1 MNRLQ
6 KKCVLATVGAHLLLI
21 VILFVG
27 PAFFSPKSKVDD
39 LQVLVVIPANLI
51 DAQFN
56 SGVANAAP
64 PPPAPVAPPQPVPVA
79 PAVTPPPVVPPVV
92 APPTPA
98 PAPEPEKVEK
108 TEPVKPP
115 DKLPPDDVTP
125 VEKKSTRAP
134 DHKIQINTQLVAR
147 VSPRN
152 NAAATAQAEAR
163 AEARAAARAQQ
174 RRAQAF
180 QSALQELKG
189 GFTSATVV
197 DAPGTGSAAYA
208 NYRDV
213 VGSIY
218 YAAWTPPDDA
228 ANDDAITRV
237 SVTIAND
244 GTVVTARIITPS
256 GDAGVDNSI
265 QRALDRVT
273 FIAPFPEGATEKERT
288 FIIKFNLKAKRM
300 LG

>member
-6 KKCVLATVGAHLLLI
+6 KKCVIATAGAHLLLI

-27 PAFFSPKSKVDD
+27 PAFFYSKPKADD
-39 LQVLVVIPANLI
+39 LQVLDVIPANLI

-56 SGVANAAP
+56 SGVANATP
-64 PPPAPVAPPQPVPVA
+64 PPPAPVAPPQPPPPA
-79 PAVTPPPVVPPVV
+79 PAVTPP
-92 APPTPA
+92 APAPA
-98 PAPEPEKVEK
+98 PAPEKVEK
-108 TEPVKPP
+108 AEPVKPP
-115 DKLPPDDVTP
+115 DKLPSEDLKP
-125 VEKKSTRAP
+125 VEKTAKVEPR
-134 DHKIQINTQLVAR
+134 KIQINTQLVAR
-147 VSPRN
+147 VSPRD
-152 NAAATAQAEAR
+152 AAAAAAQ
-163 AEARAAARAQQ
+163 AEARAAAREQQ
-174 RRAQAF
+174 RRAQAIR
-180 QSALQELKG
+180 SALRDLKG
-189 GFTSATVV
+189 NLTSATVV
-197 DAPGTGSAAYA
+197 DAPGSGSAAYA

-237 SVTIAND
+237 SVTIASD
-244 GTVVTARIITPS
+244 GTVVAARIVTPS

>member
-6 KKCVLATVGAHLLLI
+6 KKCVIATSGAHLLLI

-27 PAFFSPKSKVDD
+27 PAFFYSKPKADD
-39 LQVLVVIPANLI
+39 LQVLDVIPANLI
-51 DAQFN
+51 DAPFN

-64 PPPAPVAPPQPVPVA
+64 PPPAPVVAPPQPPPPAPV
-79 PAVTPPPVVPPVV
+79 VTPL
-92 APPTPA
+92 A
-98 PAPEPEKVEK
+98 PAPQPEKVEK
-108 TEPVKPP
+108 AEPVKSP
-115 DKLPPDDVTP
+115 DKLPADELKP
-125 VEKKSTRAP
+125 VEKKTARSPER
-134 DHKIQINTQLVAR
+134 KIQINTQLVAR
-147 VSPRN
+147 VSPRD
-152 NAAATAQAEAR
+152 AAAAAAQAE
-163 AEARAAARAQQ
+163 ARAQQ
-174 RRAQAF
+174 RRAQAVR
-180 QSALQELKG
+180 SALRDLKG
-189 GFTSATVV
+189 NLTSATVV
-197 DAPGTGSAAYA
+197 DAPGSGSAAYA

-228 ANDDAITRV
+228 ANDDAITKV
-237 SVTIAND
+237 SVTIASD
-244 GTVVTARIITPS
+244 GTVVAARIITPS

-273 FIAPFPEGATEKERT
+273 FIAPFPEGATEKERV